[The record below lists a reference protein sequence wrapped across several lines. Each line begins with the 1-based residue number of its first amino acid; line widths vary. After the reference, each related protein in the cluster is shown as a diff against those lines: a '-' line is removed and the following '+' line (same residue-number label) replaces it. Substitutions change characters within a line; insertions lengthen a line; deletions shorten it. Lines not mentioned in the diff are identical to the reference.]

1 MASLNG
7 RVNEEFKIE
16 DDFIETSMIKDKNV
30 TVSKLSD
37 TLNLSAKAV
46 TLPDGCIKRGNLENQ
61 SVDET
66 KLSYEFNL
74 SNKSVTLPDGCIEGR
89 NIDNIFDISNKS
101 TVNLPPACITANNL
115 SSNLDLSSKN
125 LTLPDNI
132 KVNGELTVDGYIK
145 RSITPHVRFVP
156 GNSWVYRAVKDPVIL
171 NLRSWAVSIDL
182 REENG
187 DRAPD
192 HYQFTV
198 INRYNTPSSEK
209 GYIIGINNDTQVY
222 LNGTRVNKEFTS
234 DRDVRF
240 KWDLNKVHTCVH
252 YTGGGGR
259 TYLFISRSQIYKI
272 DNNDNNDN
280 KTLFRK
286 KRTKNRGSIT
296 RSLDTSSINH

>member
-16 DDFIETSMIKDKNV
+16 DDLIETSMIKDKNV

-37 TLNLSAKAV
+37 TLNLSGKAV
-46 TLPDGCIKRGNLENQ
+46 TLPDGCIKRGNLENL

-66 KLSYEFNL
+66 KLSYDLNL
-74 SNKSVTLPDGCIEGR
+74 RNKTLILPDGCIEGR

-115 SSNLDLSSKN
+115 SGNLNLSSKT

-156 GNSWVYRAVKDPVIL
+156 SNSYVYRAVKDPVII
-171 NLRSWAVSIDL
+171 NTTNWALSIDL
-182 REENG
+182 RTENG
-187 DRAPD
+187 QPAPD
-192 HYQFTV
+192 YYQFTV
-198 INRYNTPSSEK
+198 VNQYNTPSSEK
-209 GYIIGINNDTQVY
+209 GYIIGPANDTRVF

-259 TYLFISRSQIYKI
+259 TYLFISRS
-272 DNNDNNDN
+272 
-280 KTLFRK
+280 
-286 KRTKNRGSIT
+286 
-296 RSLDTSSINH
+296 